1 MASKWVFWVL
11 LCVLG
16 LALISSGGADWRS
29 LMRFSVCV
37 VGAAAILQALRAR
50 SEYLW
55 AGIFGGVALMF
66 GLMVPVSTGK
76 NSFWPDIICVLV
88 FVMYYRLC
96 IARREPPIAAT
107 GTQPSV
113 HRSR

>member
-1 MASKWVFWVL
+1 MASKSIFLLL
-11 LCVLG
+11 LCALG

-55 AGIFGGVALMF
+55 AGIFGGVALLF
-66 GLMVPVSTGK
+66 GLLVPVSTGK

-88 FVMYYRLC
+88 FVVYYRLC
-96 IARREPPIAAT
+96 IARRERPIGAS
-107 GTQPSV
+107 GTHASAQ
-113 HRSR
+113 RSR

>member
-1 MASKWVFWVL
+1 MASKSIFLLL
-11 LCVLG
+11 LCALG

-55 AGIFGGVALMF
+55 AGIFGGVALLF
-66 GLMVPVSTGK
+66 GLLVPVSTGK

-88 FVMYYRLC
+88 FVVYYRLC
-96 IARREPPIAAT
+96 IARREPSLGAGSHA
-107 GTQPSV
+107 GAQ
-113 HRSR
+113 RSR

>member
-1 MASKWVFWVL
+1 MASKSVFFTL

-16 LALISSGGADWRS
+16 LALITSGGADWRS
-29 LMRFSVCV
+29 LMQFSVCV

-55 AGIFGGVALMF
+55 AGVFGGVALMF
-66 GLMVPVSTGK
+66 GLLVPVSTGK

-88 FVMYYRLC
+88 FVLYYRLC
-96 IARREPPIAAT
+96 IATRESSISTHA
-107 GTQPSV
+107 
-113 HRSR
+113 SRQRWR